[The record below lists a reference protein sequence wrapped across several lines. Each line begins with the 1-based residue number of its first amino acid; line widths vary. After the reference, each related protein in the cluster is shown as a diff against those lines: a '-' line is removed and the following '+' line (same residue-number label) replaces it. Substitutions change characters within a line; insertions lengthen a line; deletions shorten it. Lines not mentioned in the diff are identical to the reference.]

1 MQDKRAFRLS
11 RDARFSLAGCSR
23 FVRRDLAFRLG
34 VSMGWRR
41 LEEFCQQMHPR
52 DSTNGRFYCKS
63 QQTE

>member
-11 RDARFSLAGCSR
+11 RDARFSLKSCSR
-23 FVRRDLAFRLG
+23 FVRRDFAFRLG
-34 VSMGWRR
+34 VSKGWHG
-41 LEEFCQQMHPR
+41 LEEICQRKPAR